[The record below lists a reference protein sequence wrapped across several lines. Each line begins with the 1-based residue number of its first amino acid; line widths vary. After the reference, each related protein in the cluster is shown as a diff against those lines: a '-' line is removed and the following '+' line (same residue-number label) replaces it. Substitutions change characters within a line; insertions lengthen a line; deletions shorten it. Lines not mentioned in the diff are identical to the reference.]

1 MSWKLTMNEIN
12 EYKAAFT
19 IFDEDQD
26 GIISIEA
33 TKKLMRS
40 LGQNLSELELNSIT
54 SNAKLAKSK
63 CVEFHEFLDIMAN
76 NAKEEDYSDD
86 LKKAFAYFDKN
97 QDGMINFKEFT
108 HTLSTLNEKL
118 NPDQLKE
125 LENYCVVKND
135 SSFEYAE
142 LLNLLISKR

>member
-40 LGQNLSELELNSIT
+40 LGQNLSEQELNSIT

-118 NPDQLKE
+118 TSDQIKE

-135 SSFEYAE
+135 SSFEYTE

>member
-19 IFDEDQD
+19 IFDDDKD
-26 GIISIEA
+26 GIISIED

-40 LGQNLSELELNSIT
+40 LGQNLSEVELNYIT
-54 SNAKLAKSK
+54 SNAKLSKPK

-76 NAKEEDYSDD
+76 YAKNEDKSEE
-86 LKKAFAYFDKN
+86 LLKAFSYFDRN
-97 QDGMINFKEFT
+97 SDGFISFKEFT

-118 NPDQLKE
+118 SPEQLKE
-125 LENYCVVKND
+125 LENYCVVRND
-135 SSFEYAE
+135 QSFEYAD
-142 LLNLLISKR
+142 LLNLLIAKK

>member
-40 LGQNLSELELNSIT
+40 LGQNLSENELNSIT

-76 NAKEEDYSDD
+76 NAKEEDNSDG
-86 LKKAFAYFDKN
+86 LKKAFSYFDRN

-108 HTLSTLNEKL
+108 HILSTLNEKL
-118 NPDQLKE
+118 SPDQIKE